1 MTAPNEILEAR
12 RRAELIVD
20 AQAVTRAIDRT
31 AVRLTLEL
39 GHANP
44 LLLCVMNGALIY
56 CGRLLGRLHFPLELA
71 YVHLARYG
79 EYTQGGSLTWVARP
93 RQSVAGRQVLVVEDV
108 LDEGTTLEAV
118 RDWAL
123 SEGAEKVWTTVLVRK
138 DYAPEPEHRRRFRGP
153 GMSGPLSLRL
163 RHGLPRLL
171 AKPARR
177 LCPARR
183 PGKYPL
189 TMTALISGSGGLRM
203 LSDLPILDMAL
214 ETPYGPVPGPVK
226 AGVRGGRRL
235 IGLSRHGDPHRL
247 APHAVNYR
255 ANLWLLRELGAEQ
268 VLATYTVGAIDA
280 ALRPGDVVL
289 PRQIIDYTWGRPH
302 TYDDA
307 GEQHVDFT
315 QPFDT
320 DLAGECVAAAE
331 RLGLPLVRGG
341 VYGCTQGPRLET
353 AAEIDRMER
362 DGCTLVGM
370 TAMPEAALARGIGF
384 AAAGDLCGRQS
395 GSGPG
400 SRSNA
405 NRSPGTGA

>member
-1 MTAPNEILEAR
+1 
-12 RRAELIVD
+12 
-20 AQAVTRAIDRT
+20 
-31 AVRLTLEL
+31 
-39 GHANP
+39 
-44 LLLCVMNGALIY
+44 
-56 CGRLLGRLHFPLELA
+56 
-71 YVHLARYG
+71 
-79 EYTQGGSLTWVARP
+79 
-93 RQSVAGRQVLVVEDV
+93 
-108 LDEGTTLEAV
+108 
-118 RDWAL
+118 
-123 SEGAEKVWTTVLVRK
+123 
-138 DYAPEPEHRRRFRGP
+138 
-153 GMSGPLSLRL
+153 
-163 RHGLPRLL
+163 
-171 AKPARR
+171 
-177 LCPARR
+177 
-183 PGKYPL
+183 
-189 TMTALISGSGGLRM
+189 MTALISGSGGLRM

-370 TAMPEAALARGIGF
+370 TAMPEAALARELDLPLLAICVVVNP
-384 AAAGDLCGRQS
+384 AAGRGPDPTRIDHQALARDRTRGLAKVDRLIAESCGIEGR
-395 GSGPG
+395 
-400 SRSNA
+400 
-405 NRSPGTGA
+405 